1 MRILITGAAGY
12 LGQQLLSELAHHE
25 ITATDIV
32 QPKSPLPS
40 GATWVTCDLTDE
52 SAVRELPRD
61 HDAVIHVAGLVR
73 GRHGMPISKFLSVM
87 VGGTWNLLDAASA
100 CGVPRFVH
108 VSSIVA
114 GGIPAVPTRGITTKE
129 VFPLPAGD
137 LNYGL
142 AKRLAET
149 AGDAY
154 ADVFTNMAV
163 AHLRPTVIAGDGA
176 NDDPREDD
184 GRSAFIHVAVQD
196 VARAI
201 RLCVEND
208 TPVRGAYTITA
219 ARADA
224 AYSWQEALSA
234 FGFKAEHNWENVPL
248 KVQAPSK

>member
-32 QPKSPLPS
+32 QPRAPLPS
-40 GATWVTCDLTDE
+40 GVSWVSCDLTDE
-52 SAVRELPRD
+52 TAIRELPRG
-61 HDAVIHVAGLVR
+61 HDAIIHTVALVR
-73 GRHGMPISKFLSVM
+73 GRQTMPISKFLSVM

-114 GGIPAVPTRGITTKE
+114 AGWPTKPTRGIKPSD

-137 LNYGL
+137 LKYGL
-142 AKRLAET
+142 SKRLAEV

-154 ADVFTNMAV
+154 SDVFTNMAV
-163 AHLRPTVIAGDGA
+163 AHIRPTVIAGDGA
-176 NDDPREDD
+176 NTDPD
-184 GRSAFIHVAVQD
+184 GKSAFIHVAVQD

-208 TPVRGAYTITA
+208 TPVRGAYNITA

-224 AYSWQEALSA
+224 AYSWQEALDA
-234 FGFKAEHNWENVPL
+234 FGFKAEHNWDNVPL
-248 KVQAPSK
+248 NVQAPSQ

>member
-12 LGQQLLSELAHHE
+12 LGQQLINDLAHHE

-32 QPKSPLPS
+32 QPSSLPS
-40 GATWVTCDLTDE
+40 GVTWATCDITDE
-52 SAVRELPRD
+52 SAVRELPRN
-61 HDAVIHVAGLVR
+61 HDAIIHTVALVR
-73 GRHGMPISKFLSVM
+73 GRQGMPISKFLSVM
-87 VGGTWNLLDAASA
+87 VGGTWNLLDAAST

-114 GGIPAVPTRGITTKE
+114 GGWPTVPTWGIKTDE
-129 VFPLPAGD
+129 VHPMLAGD

-142 AKRLAET
+142 SKRLAET
-149 AGDAY
+149 AGNAY
-154 ADVFTNMAV
+154 ADLFTNMAV

-176 NDDPREDD
+176 NPDPKKE
-184 GRSAFIHVAVQD
+184 GTGPFIHVAVQD

-208 TPVRGAYTITA
+208 TPVRGTYNITA

-224 AYSWQEALSA
+224 GYSWQEALNA
-234 FGFKAEHNWENVPL
+234 FGFKAEHNWDDIPLNV
-248 KVQAPSK
+248 QSPSR